1 MAAQHLPNVLDYGMA
16 EPRRG
21 LLHWQ
26 TCPHR
31 LPNAFELYSLL
42 LGGGALWYVPR
53 ALEHATPPGEPA
65 FVGPFKGGTRAI
77 GCLLRGDLVEAVTY
91 NPLAVV
97 LAALLLAGVARWLLI
112 VLPRG
117 RRPLLQLNQRG
128 RWAAL
133 ALAVLVFASG
143 WVYVV
148 LSESWRRPWS
158 G

>member
-1 MAAQHLPNVLDYGMA
+1 MAADQGNQLRW
-16 EPRRG
+16 ERCPR
-21 LLHWQ
+21 
-26 TCPHR
+26 R

-42 LGGGALWYVPR
+42 LGAGALWYVPH
-53 ALEHATPPGEPA
+53 ALGRPVPPGEPA

-91 NPLAVV
+91 NPLAVA

-112 VLPRG
+112 VLPLG

-128 RWAAL
+128 RWLAL
-133 ALAVLVFASG
+133 ALVLLLFASG

-148 LSESWRRPWS
+148 LSESWRRPW
-158 G
+158 GG

>member
-1 MAAQHLPNVLDYGMA
+1 MA
-16 EPRRG
+16 EAERTKVRWASC
-21 LLHWQ
+21 HR
-26 TCPHR
+26 R

-42 LGGGALWYVPR
+42 LAGGALWYVPR
-53 ALEHATPPGEPA
+53 ALKRPVPPGEPA

-112 VLPRG
+112 VLPLG
-117 RRPLLQLNQRG
+117 RRPLLELNQRG
-128 RWAAL
+128 RWIAL
-133 ALAVLVFASG
+133 ALALLVFASG
-143 WVYVV
+143 WAYVV
-148 LSESWRRPWS
+148 LSESWRRPWA